1 MKRLTLLNSDLPWQ
15 KRGWNVL
22 LALMSLVASA
32 VGFML
37 LARQQQNAAEHHEL
51 LIGMVTLNAALLVS
65 LCVLVTRQALGMLRA
80 VKEAGVGL
88 RLHRKVALAFAL
100 VAVLPSVV
108 VLIFAGYLFYFGVQ
122 GWFAPRVADAV
133 NESMEVAE
141 AYLVE
146 HRQIIR
152 ADILGMANDL
162 KRESP
167 LLVGNTPMFNRFLT
181 AQASMRSL
189 SEAVVFQPDKMI
201 ARSVLTFSFTF
212 DRLSM
217 DVLRRADAGEVV
229 LLDDEDND
237 QVRALVRLDMPINAY
252 LLVGRFIDP
261 KVIGHV
267 ERTRDAVSGY
277 KELQEQSGT
286 LQWRLFGL
294 FMLVA
299 AVMLVMSLWFG
310 MGFATDLITSV
321 SALADAAERV
331 RAGDLTARVPT
342 RPNEDELA
350 MLGHAFN
357 RMTEQL
363 KQQREAI
370 LDANQ
375 QLDARRRFIEAVLAG
390 VSSSVV
396 ALDAERRITL
406 HNRAA
411 GQLLGH
417 EEQDM
422 SGQHIVNLMP
432 MLAPLLEKA
441 AQDPETTADGQL
453 DYARDDKSLVLL
465 VRVAAEWQH
474 GEITGFVVT
483 FDDITELQ
491 TAQRRAAWANVARRI
506 AHEIKNPLTPI
517 QLAAERLRRKWGRHM
532 EGEDKDLFEKYTDT
546 IVRHVGD
553 IGRMVEEFVSFARMP
568 APQPV
573 MTDMAKLIRDT
584 VFSEEVRHEQV
595 AYVLKLPQQPVE
607 AMVDPSQLRRALSNI
622 IKNAIEALEGV
633 AQPSITVQMRQTK
646 GNLFIVVQDNGPGFP
661 RELMS
666 QLTEPYITTR
676 QKGTGLGLA
685 IVKKIIEDHKGRLEL
700 ANSTKGAK
708 VTIVLPVP
716 VGV

>member
-1 MKRLTLLNSDLPWQ
+1 MLFSSNLPWER
-15 KRGWNVL
+15 RGWNVL
-22 LALMSLVASA
+22 LALLSLVTSA

-37 LARQQQNAAEHHEL
+37 MARQQQDTGQHHG
-51 LIGMVTLNAALLVS
+51 LIVAIVAVNALLLTV
-65 LCVLVTRQALGMLRA
+65 LCVLVTRQILGMLRT
-80 VKEAGVGL
+80 VRLAGVGL

-141 AYLVE
+141 AYLAE
-146 HRQIIR
+146 HRQTIR
-152 ADILGMANDL
+152 ADILAMASELN
-162 KRESP
+162 RESP
-167 LLVGNTPMFNRFLT
+167 FLINNSMMFNRFLT
-181 AQASMRSL
+181 SQSNIRSL
-189 SEAVVFQPDKMI
+189 SEAVVFQPNKML
-201 ARSVLTFSFTF
+201 ARSALSFSFTF
-212 DRLSM
+212 DKLSM
-217 DVLRRADAGEVV
+217 ESLRRADAGEVV
-229 LLDDEDND
+229 MLDDDDND
-237 QVRALVRLDMPINAY
+237 QVRALVRLDMPLNTY

-267 ERTRDAVSGY
+267 ERTRGAVSDY
-277 KELQEQSGT
+277 KVLQKQSSV

-299 AVMLVMSLWFG
+299 VVMLVMSLWFG
-310 MGFATDLITSV
+310 MGFATDLIASV

-331 RAGDLTARVPT
+331 RAGDLTARVPN

-363 KQQREAI
+363 KQQREEI

-375 QLDARRRFIEAVLAG
+375 QLDARRRFIEAVLTG

-411 GQLLGH
+411 SQLIGSADEDL
-417 EEQDM
+417 
-422 SGQHIVNLMP
+422 SGQELLTLMP
-432 MLAPLLEKA
+432 MLGPLLEKA
-441 AQDPETTADGQL
+441 ASDPETTADGQL
-453 DYARDDKSLVLL
+453 EYTRSDKGLVLL
-465 VRVAAEWQH
+465 VRVAAEQH
-474 GEITGFVVT
+474 DEAITGYVVT

-491 TAQRRAAWANVARRI
+491 TAQRRAAWSNVARRI

-532 EGEDKDLFEKYTDT
+532 EGEDRDLFEKYTET

-568 APQPV
+568 APQ
-573 MTDMAKLIRDT
+573 MALTDLNKLIRDT

-595 AYVLKLPQQPVE
+595 AYVLKLPTQPVE
-607 AMVDPSQLRRALSNI
+607 AMVDPSQMRRALSNI
-622 IKNAIEALEGV
+622 IKNAIEALDGV
-633 AQPSITVQMRQTK
+633 AQPSITVQMRQAK
-646 GNLFIVVQDNGPGFP
+646 GNVLIVVQDNGPGFP

-700 ANSTKGAK
+700 ANGTKGAK
-708 VTIVLPVP
+708 VTVTLPLP
-716 VGV
+716 APLKAA